1 MPGRPL
7 SSLHKSEY
15 CAPKVEKE
23 KCCDPEPCAP
33 KVEAHTHCD
42 KDMSCDDDCDKKH
55 HHGHGKDDSGGK
67 AEGRY
72 NGSYGRGGHW
82 FLNLVI
88 WFIIIAVI
96 VWFILVSTKPT
107 WVQKTDENGITT
119 GEVDQGRALLWA
131 VIIAL
136 IIVVVIWL
144 VRYGIR
150 M

>member
-1 MPGRPL
+1 MMSQRHNAAPL
-7 SSLHKSEY
+7 SSLNKSAY

-23 KCCDPEPCAP
+23 KQCKPCDPEPVP
-33 KVEAHTHCD
+33 KDPSHCD
-42 KDMSCDDDCDKKH
+42 DAPCDPCD
-55 HHGHGKDDSGGK
+55 
-67 AEGRY
+67 ERY

-88 WFIIIAVI
+88 WFVIVAVI

-107 WVQKTDENGITT
+107 WVQKNDENGVST
-119 GEVDQGRALLWA
+119 GEVDQGKAILWA

-136 IIVVVIWL
+136 IITAVIWV

>member
-1 MPGRPL
+1 MSGRPL
-7 SSLHKSEY
+7 SSLRKSAY
-15 CAPKVEKE
+15 CAPKVQKE
-23 KCCDPEPCAP
+23 KCCPPPPCEKKPEP
-33 KVEAHTHCD
+33 HTHCG
-42 KDMSCDDDCDKKH
+42 KSMSCDEPKKSCDDPCDDPCDK
-55 HHGHGKDDSGGK
+55 S
-67 AEGRY
+67 GRY
-72 NGSYGRGGHW
+72 QGSYGRGGHW

-107 WVQKTDENGITT
+107 WVQKRDDDGVTT

-144 VRYGIR
+144 VRYGIK

>member
-1 MPGRPL
+1 MMSQRSGGAPL
-7 SSLHKSEY
+7 SSLTKSAY

-23 KCCDPEPCAP
+23 RHCEPCEP
-33 KVEAHTHCD
+33 EAKPEKHTHCG
-42 KDMSCDDDCDKKH
+42 KNMSCDDCDGK
-55 HHGHGKDDSGGK
+55 GH
-67 AEGRY
+67 EGRY
-72 NGSYGRGGHW
+72 HGSYGRGGHW

-88 WFIIIAVI
+88 WFIIITVI

-107 WVQKTDENGITT
+107 WVQKRDDNGVTT
-119 GEVDQGRALLWA
+119 GEVDQGRAILWA

-136 IIVVVIWL
+136 IITAVIWV

>member
-1 MPGRPL
+1 MMSRSSGGRSL
-7 SSLHKSEY
+7 SSLSKSAY

-23 KCCDPEPCAP
+23 KNCEPCDPEPKP
-33 KVEAHTHCD
+33 EKHTHCG
-42 KDMSCDDDCDKKH
+42 KNMSCDDDCDTKA
-55 HHGHGKDDSGGK
+55 DDGD
-67 AEGRY
+67 RY
-72 NGSYGRGGHW
+72 HGSYGRGGHW

-88 WFIIIAVI
+88 WFIIVAVI

-107 WVQKTDENGITT
+107 WVQKTDDNGVAT
-119 GEVDQGRALLWA
+119 GEVDQGRAILWA

-136 IIVVVIWL
+136 IITCVIWV